1 MFRLTPAIVL
11 IFISTSILA
20 SPSGDG
26 DRPPTASGACAQ
38 VLAKISDQNGQNDQN
53 RSAQLKAMKELND
66 KAESQLAM
74 DSLTDKE
81 DQTLLIKALR
91 DTANEVLSAAEYS
104 SNDQRRRGTHQA
116 HEVPQVVL
124 TAFELARKLESLQ
137 SLLSARR
144 LGSTWLQTIVP
155 IDTPR
160 SVLYE
165 RNDVSERP
173 SSSPAP
179 ASSPIQRI
187 EILAAKELLLYR
199 GQKLASTLYGAIYL
213 LSYKEG
219 DSGIPQIFKRI
230 DRKRMEFHKV
240 DIPPKPSSQRAKKM
254 RITDLSNALWE
265 EIPEPSEREMQILL
279 ISDSVK
285 TTIPL
290 AAAAAARRKAER
302 NQKEAHNFPELFWK
316 FVTEK

>member
-20 SPSGDG
+20 TPSG
-26 DRPPTASGACAQ
+26 DRPPSETGACTK
-38 VLAKISDQNGQNDQN
+38 VLATMTDQNDQN

-91 DTANEVLSAAEYS
+91 DRANEVLSAAEYS
-104 SNDQRRRGTHQA
+104 TNEQRRRGTHQA
-116 HEVPQVVL
+116 HEVPQIVL
-124 TAFELARKLESLQ
+124 TAFQLARELESLQ
-137 SLLSARR
+137 SPLTLHR

-155 IDTPR
+155 IDTPS

-173 SSSPAP
+173 SSSPAPAPAP

>member
-20 SPSGDG
+20 TPSG
-26 DRPPTASGACAQ
+26 DRPPSETGACTK
-38 VLAKISDQNGQNDQN
+38 VLATMSDQNDQN
-53 RSAQLKAMKELND
+53 RSAQLKALKELND

-91 DTANEVLSAAEYS
+91 DRANEVLSASEYS
-104 SNDQRRRGTHQA
+104 SNDKGRGTQRA
-116 HEVPQVVL
+116 DEVPQIAL
-124 TAFELARKLESLQ
+124 KAFQLARELESLQ
-137 SLLSARR
+137 SQLTLHR

-165 RNDVSERP
+165 RNDASETPTP
-173 SSSPAP
+173 SPVR
-179 ASSPIQRI
+179 RI

-199 GQKLASTLYGAIYL
+199 GQQLVSTLYGAVYL
-213 LSYKEG
+213 VSYKEG
-219 DSGIPQIFKRI
+219 D
-230 DRKRMEFHKV
+230 DRTLQTIKQLERKKLEFHKV
-240 DIPPKPSSQRAKKM
+240 DIPPKPSSQRAKKV

-265 EIPEPSEREMQILL
+265 EIPEPSEGEVQILL

-290 AAAAAARRKAER
+290 SAANAARKKAER
-302 NQKEAHNFPELFWK
+302 NQKESHDFPDFFWK
-316 FVTEK
+316 FVTDPLPH